1 MTDFDEILERFEAV
15 DEEIAELEAQMSSGA
30 ELPLEATLE
39 RSMGIVRGMLNA
51 FGRHRGQEMPD
62 TQDLLETFKAFVKSE
77 PSLNAVRDNVRELVF
92 YRNCVDMDRRD
103 ALPAKPERMAVRTA
117 RHIYLYLRTRLITES
132 RQGAKPLKPM

>member
-30 ELPLEATLE
+30 ELPLEPTLE

-62 TQDLLETFKAFVKSE
+62 TQDLLETFKVFVKGE